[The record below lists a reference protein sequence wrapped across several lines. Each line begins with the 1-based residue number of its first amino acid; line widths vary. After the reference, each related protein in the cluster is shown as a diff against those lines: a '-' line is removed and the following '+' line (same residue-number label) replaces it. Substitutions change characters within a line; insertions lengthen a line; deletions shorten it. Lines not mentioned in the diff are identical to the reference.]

1 MRRKPIKH
9 RVKTHKRNGRTVKSY
24 QRGKGKSS
32 KVVSKRKIIN
42 EEGSARQ
49 TWETYTVIF
58 HFHDKKTEKIVL
70 GARDSDDALNQAL
83 KIRKRKAKPVKVE
96 VIDSIA
102 DVAASITSGL
112 TQVAGGIKLGIKT
125 GKAKTELAGESA
137 MEDMQRR
144 RTEQTEKQ
152 AIKQLEHQKRMK
164 ELEYKKSEITRL
176 VKDSAK
182 DNEKALTA
190 RQKLKMKYPEI
201 FKRLAFLRV

>member
-42 EEGSARQ
+42 DEGSARQ

-58 HFHDKKTEKIVL
+58 HYHDKKKEKIVL

-83 KIRKRKAKPVKVE
+83 KIRKRKAKPVSVE

-102 DVAASITSGL
+102 GVASAIVGGL
-112 TQVAGGIKLGIKT
+112 TQVVGGAVVGLGSGIKQSMIVSKEKAEFARMEKEESDARIESRANIHKSRLEQLKQDEPQIKT
-125 GKAKTELAGESA
+125 
-137 MEDMQRR
+137 
-144 RTEQTEKQ
+144 
-152 AIKQLEHQKRMK
+152 
-164 ELEYKKSEITRL
+164 L
-176 VKDSAK
+176 VKESIDEKADSKSAK
-182 DNEKALTA
+182 E
-190 RQKLKMKYPEI
+190 KLKQKYPEI
-201 FKRLAFLRV
+201 FKRLAFKRV